1 MNKLFTV
8 CAVCAIF
15 TASSAFCMTQQEYAR
30 KVEEQH
36 SDRKKAYDDYR
47 TKLKEQAEYN
57 SEHKMEIIAKRKADY
72 EEGRRKLKAQADYNR
87 EHKSEIIAK
96 RKADYDQYRT
106 NLRKQAQYNQEHKT
120 EIAAKRRADME
131 AARLKRIEEKRGKRK

>member
-1 MNKLFTV
+1 MNKLFTM
-8 CAVCAIF
+8 CALCAMF

-36 SDRKKAYDDYR
+36 LDRKKAYDDYR

-72 EEGRRKLKAQADYNR
+72 EEGRRKLKEQAKHNNSA
-87 EHKSEIIAK
+87 EAKAK

-106 NLRKQAQYNQEHKT
+106 TLRKQARYNQEHKT